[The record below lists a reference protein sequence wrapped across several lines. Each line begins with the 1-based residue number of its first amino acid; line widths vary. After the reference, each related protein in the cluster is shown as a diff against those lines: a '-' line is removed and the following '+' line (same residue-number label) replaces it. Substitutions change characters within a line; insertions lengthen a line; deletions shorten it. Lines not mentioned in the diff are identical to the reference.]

1 MNLAGPR
8 SLRDSIEVS
17 DRLNLLHSNPAA
29 SPLTEWVDR
38 LIESRSSAGLP
49 AEIPY
54 ADPLDAGTDARVLII
69 LEAPG
74 PMTNAFNPVPG
85 SGFISSDNDDATA
98 ENLWRAREQAGLV
111 DGVLIWNAVP
121 WYLGPTKR
129 KPWVAEKATGGE
141 ILRELTNMLPKL
153 HTVVPL
159 GGHAKETWRRFARPS
174 LGTTM
179 RTVESFHSGNLA
191 MNQPGLR
198 LHLYAALA
206 RAATDWRPHASAE
219 GVSIV
224 IEKDSTGATTN
235 QWYEDNHGDRID
247 IHPRWW

>member
-8 SLRDSIEVS
+8 SLRACMEVA
-17 DRLNLLHSNPAA
+17 DRLNLLHS
-29 SPLTEWVDR
+29 SPTAYPLSDWVDR
-38 LIESRSSAGLP
+38 LIATRSAAGLP
-49 AEIPY
+49 AEVPY
-54 ADPLDAGTDARVLII
+54 ADPLDAGVEARVLII

-74 PMTNAFNPVPG
+74 PMTNEFNPVPG

-98 ENLWRAREQAGLV
+98 ENLWRARKQSDLI

-129 KPWVAEKATGGE
+129 KPRVAEKAEGGA
-141 ILRELTNMLPKL
+141 ILRELTQMLPEL

-159 GGHAKETWRRFARPS
+159 GDHAKDTWRRFARPG
-174 LGTTM
+174 LGTAM
-179 RTVESFHSGNLA
+179 RTVESFHSGNQA

-198 LHLYAALA
+198 AHLHAALA

-219 GVSIV
+219 YASIV
-224 IEKDSTGATTN
+224 IERDGIGATTN
-235 QWYEDNHGDRID
+235 QWYEDNFGDRID